1 VFNDEQQ
8 QAPNNNA
15 PVEHNQPQ
23 EKQPKVELIDT
34 PKHAALETA
43 LVVNLD
49 QAQSEI
55 VALNPQQ
62 VAAPASNKP
71 KRHDRNEKAETVA
84 KAPRVD
90 AQPATA
96 PAVESQAVT
105 TEAKTPA
112 AAEVQ
117 AEQPVQRAS
126 NDPRQ
131 KRRQQRD
138 AAQAKAAT
146 PKIAPSQVP
155 TLNQYTVGT
164 LIRHVYGD
172 DCAVL
177 IEQFG
182 LIPTF
187 NRALVKFTEEYSA
200 TLTVVEKTDV
210 QSKQPV
216 TRDVAIS
223 KAAPEAQPAD
233 VLDLTPPK
241 PENDRRVANDPR
253 ERRRLAKQ
261 AAVQAKQE
269 HQAELE
275 QQPEEVKTEIQAS
288 PVEAAPVVTQAEEV
302 QAETP
307 VETAVETAPAEV
319 QVVKAAPAK
328 SVEKAVVATEKA
340 KKPQQSLALD
350 TTAEAAVD
358 EDAQKADNV
367 ATDEKPARPR
377 RPRGRPPKKAT
388 PPADE

>member
-1 VFNDEQQ
+1 MQLL
-8 QAPNNNA
+8 
-15 PVEHNQPQ
+15 
-23 EKQPKVELIDT
+23 K
-34 PKHAALETA
+34 TA

-84 KAPRVD
+84 KAPRTVD
-90 AQPATA
+90 AQPTIA
-96 PAVESQAVT
+96 PAVESQTVT

-112 AAEVQ
+112 AEVRV
-117 AEQPVQRAS
+117 EQPVQRAS

-138 AAQAKAAT
+138 AAQAKATT

-200 TLTVVEKTDV
+200 TLTVEEKTDV
-210 QSKQPV
+210 QTKQPV

-275 QQPEEVKTEIQAS
+275 QQPEEVETETQAS
-288 PVEAAPVVTQAEEV
+288 PVEAAPVVTQKEEV

-307 VETAVETAPAEV
+307 VETTVETAPAEV
-319 QVVKAAPAK
+319 EVVKEAPAK
-328 SVEKAVVATEKA
+328 PVEKAIVATEKA

-350 TTAEAAVD
+350 TTAEVGID